1 MRKPACAILAFV
13 AMASTAPASAQPI
26 ADFYKGKR
34 INLYVSSTVGGGY
47 DQYARTLAKHIVRY
61 IPGNPSIVVQNM
73 VGAEGIK
80 AANYL
85 YTVAPQ
91 DGTAIGGLS
100 RNIGLVQ
107 LYEAGNP
114 ALQFDA
120 RKMHWLGSPQ
130 QEIGTG
136 IFSTKKGLRTID
148 DLKTREATAGSTARN
163 APTSVYPRMLNALYG
178 LKIKV
183 IEGYPG
189 SPEALIAF
197 ERGEVEV
204 YVSGGTSAPTLARMV
219 AQIDKGDAKAF
230 VQMGMKRMARFSD
243 IPTAMDLVPDPDHKR
258 MFEIVFTDQVMGRPF
273 VVAPGVPADRVAA
286 LRAAF
291 DATMKDEDFPRGG
304 EEAEDGDRPGLRRRH
319 QCPAGARLFR
329 PAGGDRAH
337 PPIGEVSRPHGRR
350 TAM

>member
-1 MRKPACAILAFV
+1 MRKLVCAVAALAALIAAV
-13 AMASTAPASAQPI
+13 PASAQSVP
-26 ADFYKGKR
+26 DFYRGKR

-47 DQYARTLAKHIVRY
+47 DQYARLLAKHIVRY
-61 IPGNPSIVVQNM
+61 LPGSPSIVVQNM

-136 IFSTKKGLRTID
+136 IFSTKKGLRSID

-178 LKIKV
+178 TRIKV

-204 YVSGGTSAPTLARMV
+204 YVSGGTGAPTLARMV
-219 AQIDKGDAKAF
+219 AQVESGAAKVF
-230 VQMGMKRMARFSD
+230 VQMGMKRNPRFAD
-243 IPTAMDLVPDPDHKR
+243 VPTAIDLMTDPDHKR

-291 DATMKDEDFPRGG
+291 DATMKDADFLA
-304 EEAEDGDRPGLRRRH
+304 EAKKQRMEIDPVSGSEINALLERVYSAP
-319 QCPAGARLFR
+319 PAVIERIRQL
-329 PAGGDRAH
+329 
-337 PPIGEVSRPHGRR
+337 VK
-350 TAM
+350 

>member
-1 MRKPACAILAFV
+1 MRPATTVRWIAVLLAAV
-13 AMASTAPASAQPI
+13 TALPAMFLPSSASAQS
-26 ADFYKGKR
+26 AAEFFRGKR
-34 INLYVSSTVGGGY
+34 LSFYVSSTVGGGY
-47 DQYARTLAKHIVRY
+47 DQYARLVAKHIVRY
-61 IPGNPSIVVQNM
+61 LPGNPTAVVQNM

-80 AANYL
+80 AANYIF
-85 YTVAPQ
+85 TVAPQ
-91 DGTAIGGLS
+91 DGTAIGALS

-114 ALQFDA
+114 AIQFDA

-130 QEIGTG
+130 QEVGTG
-136 IFSTKKGLRTID
+136 IFSTKKGLRSID
-148 DLKTREATAGSTARN
+148 DLKTREVTASSTSRN

-178 LKIKV
+178 TRIKV

-189 SPEALIAF
+189 SPESLIAF
-197 ERGEVEV
+197 ERDEVEA

-219 AQIDKGDAKAF
+219 AQIESGSAKAF

-243 IPTAMDLVPDPDHKR
+243 IPTAMDLVASPEHKQ

-291 DATMKDEDFPRGG
+291 DAAMKDETFLA
-304 EEAEDGDRPGLRRRH
+304 EAKQQKMEIDPVSGAEINALLERVYTAA
-319 QCPAGARLFR
+319 PAVIARIREL
-329 PAGGDRAH
+329 
-337 PPIGEVSRPHGRR
+337 VK
-350 TAM
+350 

>member
-1 MRKPACAILAFV
+1 MQPATIARWIALAWAAAFTLPSG
-13 AMASTAPASAQPI
+13 ALAQSA
-26 ADFYKGKR
+26 ADFYRGKR
-34 INLYVSSTVGGGY
+34 LSVYVSSTVGGGY
-47 DQYARTLAKHIVRY
+47 DQYARLLAKHIVRH
-61 IPGNPSIVVQNM
+61 IPGNPTAIVHNM
-73 VGAEGIK
+73 PGAEGIK

-107 LYEAGNP
+107 LYEAGNT
-114 ALQFDA
+114 AIQFDA
-120 RKMHWLGSPQ
+120 RRMHWIGSPQ

-136 IFSTKKGLRTID
+136 ILSTRKGLRGID
-148 DLKTREATAGSTARN
+148 DLKVREATAGSTARN

-178 LKIKV
+178 TRIKP

-219 AQIDKGDAKAF
+219 AQVDSGNARVF
-230 VQMGMKRMARFSD
+230 VQMGMKRNPRFAD
-243 IPTAMDLVPDPDHKR
+243 VPTAIDLMTNPDHRR

-273 VVAPGVPADRVAA
+273 VVAPGVPADRVAV

-291 DATMKDEDFPRGG
+291 DATMKDADFLA
-304 EEAEDGDRPGLRRRH
+304 EAKKQRMEIDPVSGAEINALLERVYSAP
-319 QCPAGARLFR
+319 PAVIQRIREL
-329 PAGGDRAH
+329 
-337 PPIGEVSRPHGRR
+337 VK
-350 TAM
+350 